1 MILPVFSQRV
11 GGRLSIIAVAES
23 QFRKRQKRFFGCR
36 FALTWL
42 STADKT
48 RALNDRR

>member
-1 MILPVFSQRV
+1 LTSIRQAREAFP
-11 GGRLSIIAVAES
+11 RLSS
-23 QFRKRQKRFFGCR
+23 KRA

-42 STADKT
+42 STTYKT